1 MVRRMLLRHTPAPPL
16 DAFVD
21 VLWASERGAM
31 PHARER
37 NLPTGRADLIIALRQ
52 THLNRF
58 ASADELQ
65 GRRFAGGIV
74 QAPQQGPFF
83 RETGEP
89 SSVVGVHFRAGGA
102 AALFGVPLTE
112 LSTPAT
118 PDELWGNEAAALRD
132 RLQALHGAAARLHHL
147 EAWLLSRLHR
157 APQHAADAPIAW
169 ALRAFEGSVPRSVAE
184 VRSALGWSPKRF
196 IAEFSQ
202 RVGLTPKRYLRI
214 ARFQRI
220 VQIAARCRTLGEPID
235 WAALA
240 LAEGHADQAHLVR
253 EFRSFSGLTPTAYHP
268 LAPDQASHT
277 AEKIFKTSGQ
287 PTLYASA
294 G

>member
-1 MVRRMLLRHTPAPPL
+1 MVRRMLLRHSPAPPL

-21 VLWASERGAM
+21 VLWASDRGAM

-52 THLNRF
+52 THLTRF
-58 ASADELQ
+58 ASAADMHGQ
-65 GRRFAGGIV
+65 RFAGGIV
-74 QAPQQGPFF
+74 QGPQQLPFF

-112 LSTPAT
+112 LSTPAA
-118 PDELWGNEAAALRD
+118 PDELWGTEATALRD
-132 RLQALHGAAARLHHL
+132 HLQALHSASARLGHL

-157 APQHAADAPIAW
+157 APQRANDAPIAW
-169 ALRAFEGSVPRSVAE
+169 ALRAFEGSVPCSVAE
-184 VRSALGWSPKRF
+184 VRGALGWSPKRF

-220 VQIAARCRTLGEPID
+220 VQAAARCRTLGTPID

-240 LAEGHADQAHLVR
+240 LAEGCADQAHLVR
-253 EFRSFSGLTPTAYHP
+253 EFRSFSGLTPSGYHP

-277 AEKIFKTSGQ
+277 AEKIFKTPDSADA
-287 PTLYASA
+287 YASA
-294 G
+294 R

>member
-1 MVRRMLLRHTPAPPL
+1 MVRRMFVRHTPAPPL

-21 VLWASERGAM
+21 CLWASERGAL

-52 THLNRF
+52 SHLNRF
-58 ASADELQ
+58 AAVDDRQ

-74 QAPQQGPFF
+74 QGPQQLPFF
-83 RETGEP
+83 RDTGEP
-89 SSVVGVHFRAGGA
+89 SAVVGVHFRAGGA
-102 AALFGVPLTE
+102 AALLGLPLTE
-112 LSTPAT
+112 LSAPAT
-118 PDELWGNEAAALRD
+118 PDELWGPEATELRE
-132 RLQALHGAAARLHHL
+132 RLQSLHGTAARLRHL
-147 EAWLLSRLHR
+147 ETWLLARLHR

-169 ALRAFEGSVPRSVAE
+169 ALRVFDGPVPRSVAE
-184 VRSALGWSPKRF
+184 VRGMLGWSPKRF

-202 RVGLTPKRYLRI
+202 RVGLTPKRYLRV

-220 VQIAARCRTLGEPID
+220 VQIAARCRTAGTPID

-277 AEKIFKTSGQ
+277 AEKIFKTAGRAD
-287 PTLYASA
+287 LYASA
-294 G
+294 R